1 MKKRPGDWSQVFTG
15 KKFWPLD
22 PNIDEV
28 DIKDISH
35 SLALQC
41 RFNGHCENFYSIA
54 QHSVLVSKLVPKDQ
68 ALAALLHDASEA
80 YIGDIIRPLK
90 KFLPKFKKIELKIE
104 KVIFEKFGV
113 KNANQEEIKKADNIA
128 LITERRDLMKNSP
141 GKWKEEKDYKPS
153 SEKII
158 AVGPEEAEKK
168 FLERFKELTNNNF

>member
-22 PNIDEV
+22 PRKEEI

-54 QHSVLVSKLVPKDQ
+54 QHSILVSKLVSKDQ

-90 KFLPKFKKIELKIE
+90 KFLPNFKEIESKIE

-113 KNANQEEIKKADNIA
+113 KNVNKEEIKKADNIA
-128 LITERRDLMKNSP
+128 LVTEMRDLMKNPP
-141 GKWKEEKDYKPS
+141 GKWEEEKNYKPS
-153 SEKII
+153 PEKII
-158 AVGPEEAEKK
+158 AIDPEKAEKE
-168 FLERFKELTNNNF
+168 FLERFEELKNNNF